1 MKAKERYKEKMAEKM
16 KKCAVM
22 RDTYK
27 VPKLPGAQECRT
39 SVLDSF
45 PISVKARAQQPKNVA
60 SII

>member
-1 MKAKERYKEKMAEKM
+1 M

-45 PISVKARAQQPKNVA
+45 PISIKARAQQPKNVA